1 VQVEW
6 NFDKITNHK
15 MIKADIIIGI
25 DPGASG
31 GIAWNDTTTKKVC
44 YTSKIPKTRSE
55 LHNCIRNI
63 KMNFESSSILAV
75 VEMAQRM
82 PTDRQYSVVTYNAIH
97 ERILTVLEILE
108 INYTQAHPMTWQ
120 SKMNLLKRRAKGE
133 KKETYQERKKRLK
146 TAAENLNPNIKV
158 TNYIADALL
167 LHEFG
172 MKGLSDYPDKL
183 EENLVRFSRTDQELP
198 F

>member
-1 VQVEW
+1 
-6 NFDKITNHK
+6 

-31 GIAWNDTTTKKVC
+31 GIAWNDRSSNIVS
-44 YTSKIPKTRSE
+44 YTAKIPKTRVE
-55 LHNCIRNI
+55 LFRCLQSILKNY
-63 KMNFESSSILAV
+63 EDTPILAV

-82 PTDRQYSVVTYNAIH
+82 PTDRKYSVVTYNAIH

-108 INYTQAHPMTWQ
+108 INYTQTHPMTWQ
-120 SKMNLLKRRAKGE
+120 SKMKLLKRRAKGE

-146 TAAENLNPNIKV
+146 EAAQSMNPRIKV
-158 TNYIADALL
+158 TNYISDALL

-172 MKGLSDYPDKL
+172 VRGLEQWPEKL
-183 EENLVRFSRTDQELP
+183 EENLVRFNRTAEELP